1 MATFYDQMFY
11 LGQVIEV
18 FNPHSAMVQY
28 LEQSKS
34 QKDYF
39 KWPKVDDVAVTDAYY
54 IFKWDFDVLPVSSEC
69 RVWHVESIE
78 DIAEVYNRISTDG
91 I

>member
-1 MATFYDQMFY
+1 MQC
-11 LGQVIEV
+11 
-18 FNPHSAMVQY
+18 
-28 LEQSKS
+28 LEWSKS
-34 QKDYF
+34 GKDYS
-39 KWPKVDDVAVTDAYY
+39 KWLKVDVAVTDAYY

-78 DIAEVYNRISTDG
+78 DIVEAYIIQNFNIDD

>member
-1 MATFYDQMFY
+1 MTFYDQMFY

-18 FNPHSAMVQY
+18 FNPQSAMVQY

-54 IFKWDFDVLPVSSEC
+54 IFKWDFDVRPVSSEC
-69 RVWHVESIE
+69 CVWHVESIE
-78 DIAEVYNRISTDG
+78 DIAEAYNRISN
-91 I
+91 